1 MESLANVEREVIS
14 VFEKQQNAVQLEREG
29 GKIGNL
35 CHSAA
40 ACSGFVVEA
49 KYRKQNLLVFFL
61 SFFRINQ

>member
-1 MESLANVEREVIS
+1 M
-14 VFEKQQNAVQLEREG
+14 FEKQQNAVQLEREG
-29 GKIGNL
+29 GKVGNL

-49 KYRKQNLLVFFL
+49 KYRKQNLFVFFF